1 MISLPARL
9 SEHGGTDETE
19 AADFS
24 RNCLCFS
31 SAMQSKESA
40 HTSKADGGGVGLK
53 SRSFE
58 YSVMR
63 NRVEENENYAEKDE
77 ESGDSSLFLACKDAK
92 TCENSAW
99 YLDSGAS
106 NHMCGSKSMF
116 VELDES
122 VGGDIVF
129 SDATKIPVKGKDP
142 NWIWHLR
149 FGHLNFD
156 DLRLLA
162 RKNMVKGLP
171 YVKHPDQL
179 CEGCLH
185 GKQSR
190 RSFPQESSSRARRP
204 MEFTQIFVDR
214 SNQVLLEKPE
224 VFGMFKRFIALVEK
238 ESGYYIKA
246 LRSNRG
252 GEFTSNEFKTFCAEN
267 GIRRPMTVPFTPQ
280 QNGVVERKNR
290 TILNMARSMLK
301 CKKMPKE
308 FWAQAVECAVYLSNR
323 SPTRSLWNKTPQ
335 QAWTRRKPSI
345 GHLKYSDAWLMH
357 IYLIKSVTIV
367 SRDVVFDEEASWNWN
382 DEPEDYKFLFF
393 PDERDEPSDIA
404 SPPTSPITPQQSTS
418 SSSASSS
425 EGPCGMRSLRDIYD
439 ETEELSQSFNNLT
452 LFCLFGDSE
461 LLNFEEAL
469 QNDKWKIA
477 MDEEIKAIKKNDTWE
492 LSTLPNGKKAV
503 GVKWVFKIKRNEKG
517 EVERYKARLVAKGYS
532 QRKGIDYDE
541 VFAPVARLET
551 IRLLIALA
559 AQNNWKIFQMD
570 VKSAFLNGYLEEEV
584 YLEQP
589 PGYSVKGQEDKV
601 LKLKKALYGLK
612 QAPRMWNS
620 RINKYFLDNGY
631 LRCPYEHSLYIKV
644 NGHGDI
650 LVVCLYVDDLIFTGN
665 CASMFEDLKKAMT
678 QEFEMTDI
686 GLMSYYL
693 GIEVKQS
700 EEGIF
705 ISQERYTRD
714 ILEKFNMMNSKPV
727 ATPIETGTK
736 LSKHEEGDD
745 VDPSYFKSLV
755 GSLRYLTCTRPDI
768 LFSVGLV
775 SRFMESPTTT
785 HLKVAKRILR
795 YLRGTLDY
803 GLFYSSSKEF
813 KLEGY
818 CDSDWA
824 GDTNDRKSTSGY
836 VFFIGNTAFTWSSK
850 KQPIVTLSTCEAEY
864 IAAAS
869 CVCHAVWLRNLLKT
883 VGILQDDPTVIH
895 VDNKSTILL

>member
-1 MISLPARL
+1 MANNNLVPFQVPRLMKENYSSWCVQMKALLGSQDVWDIVSNGYEELESDATLNQAQREALQNTRKKDQKALTIIHQAIDDNNFEKISGATTTYQAWKILENTYKGVDRVKKVRL
-9 SEHGGTDETE
+9 QKLRGDYESLHMKESESVSSYTSRLLAVVNEMKRFGKTISDEQVVEKILRSLDEKFNFIVIAIEESKDLSTMSIDQLMGSLQAHEEKLLKKNKQMTE
-19 AADFS
+19 QLF
-24 RNCLCFS
+24 
-31 SAMQSKESA
+31 QSKLKLKDKEDNLEKGNRGRGRGGNRGHSDFKDRGQSKFDESNSNSNSSRGRGRQ
-40 HTSKADGGGVGLK
+40 HY
-53 SRSFE
+53 SRSSE
-58 YSVMR
+58 ERSNNDR
-63 NRVEENENYAEKDE
+63 RVEENANYAEKDE
-77 ESGDSSLFLACKDAK
+77 ESGDSSLFLACKGAK

-116 VELDES
+116 VEHES

-129 SDATKIPVKGKDP
+129 GDATKISVK
-142 NWIWHLR
+142 
-149 FGHLNFD
+149 
-156 DLRLLA
+156 
-162 RKNMVKGLP
+162 RK
-171 YVKHPDQL
+171 
-179 CEGCLH
+179 
-185 GKQSR
+185 
-190 RSFPQESSSRARRP
+190 
-204 MEFTQIFVDR
+204 
-214 SNQVLLEKPE
+214 
-224 VFGMFKRFIALVEK
+224 
-238 ESGYYIKA
+238 
-246 LRSNRG
+246 
-252 GEFTSNEFKTFCAEN
+252 
-267 GIRRPMTVPFTPQ
+267 
-280 QNGVVERKNR
+280 
-290 TILNMARSMLK
+290 
-301 CKKMPKE
+301 
-308 FWAQAVECAVYLSNR
+308 VYLSNR
-323 SPTRSLWNKTPQ
+323 SPTRSLWKKTPQ
-335 QAWTRRKPSI
+335 QAWTGRKPYI
-345 GHLKYSDAWLMH
+345 GHLRVFGCMAYAHIPDQKRSKLDDKSEKYVFVGYDASSKGYKL
-357 IYLIKSVTIV
+357 YNLVTKKTIV

-382 DEPEDYKFLFF
+382 DEPEDYKFF
-393 PDERDEPSDIA
+393 EP
-404 SPPTSPITPQQSTS
+404 
-418 SSSASSS
+418 
-425 EGPCGMRSLRDIYD
+425 
-439 ETEELSQSFNNLT
+439 
-452 LFCLFGDSE
+452 
-461 LLNFEEAL
+461 LNFEEAS

-477 MDEEIKAIKKNDTWE
+477 MDEEIKAIKKNDTWK

-570 VKSAFLNGYLEEEV
+570 VKSTFLNGYLEEEV

-589 PGYSVKGQEDKV
+589 PGYFVKGQEDKV
-601 LKLKKALYGLK
+601 LKFTKVLYGLK

-650 LVVCLYVDDLIFTGN
+650 LVVCLYVDDLIFTRN

-705 ISQERYTRD
+705 ISQERYTRE

-736 LSKHEEGDD
+736 L
-745 VDPSYFKSLV
+745 
-755 GSLRYLTCTRPDI
+755 
-768 LFSVGLV
+768 VGLM

-795 YLRGTLDY
+795 YLKGTLDY
-803 GLFYSSSKEF
+803 GLFYSSSKKF
-813 KLEGY
+813 QLEGY
-818 CDSDWA
+818 CDSDWV

-864 IAAAS
+864 VVAAS

-883 VGILQDDPTVIH
+883 VGIL
-895 VDNKSTILL
+895 

>member
-1 MISLPARL
+1 MTEQLFQSKLKLKDKEDSPEKGNRGRGRGGNRGRGDFKDRGRGSYGQRKFDESNSNSNSSRGRGRQHYSRL
-9 SEHGGTDETE
+9 SGE
-19 AADFS
+19 
-24 RNCLCFS
+24 
-31 SAMQSKESA
+31 
-40 HTSKADGGGVGLK
+40 
-53 SRSFE
+53 RSNNDR
-58 YSVMR
+58 R
-63 NRVEENENYAEKDE
+63 NRVEENANYAKNDE
-77 ESGDSSLFLACKDAK
+77 ESGDSSLFLACKRAE

-122 VGGDIVF
+122 VGDDIVF
-129 SDATKIPVKGKDP
+129 GDATKIPVKGKDP

-156 DLRLLA
+156 GLRLLA

-190 RSFPQESSSRARRP
+190 KSFPQESSSRARRP
-204 MEFTQIFVDR
+204 
-214 SNQVLLEKPE
+214 LELVRTNLCGPIKPSSLR
-224 VFGMFKRFIALVEK
+224 FKTLVEK

-246 LRSNRG
+246 LRSDRG

-267 GIRRPMTVPFTPQ
+267 GIRRPTIVSFTPQ
-280 QNGVVERKNR
+280 QNDVIERKNR
-290 TILNMARSMLK
+290 IILNMAQSMLK

-335 QAWTRRKPSI
+335 QAWIGRRNMFLLAMMQAQKAASSKGYKLYNPVT
-345 GHLKYSDAWLMH
+345 K
-357 IYLIKSVTIV
+357 KTIV
-367 SRDVVFDEEASWNWN
+367 TGDVVFDEEASWNWN

-393 PDERDEPSDIA
+393 PDDRDEPSDIA

-425 EGPCGMRSLRDIYD
+425 EVPRGMRSLRDIYD
-439 ETEELSQSFNNLT
+439 ETEELSESFSHLT

-461 LLNFEEAL
+461 PLNFEEAS

-503 GVKWVFKIKRNEKG
+503 G
-517 EVERYKARLVAKGYS
+517 
-532 QRKGIDYDE
+532 
-541 VFAPVARLET
+541 
-551 IRLLIALA
+551 
-559 AQNNWKIFQMD
+559 
-570 VKSAFLNGYLEEEV
+570 
-584 YLEQP
+584 
-589 PGYSVKGQEDKV
+589 
-601 LKLKKALYGLK
+601 
-612 QAPRMWNS
+612 
-620 RINKYFLDNGY
+620 
-631 LRCPYEHSLYIKV
+631 
-644 NGHGDI
+644 
-650 LVVCLYVDDLIFTGN
+650 N
-665 CASMFEDLKKAMT
+665 CASIFEDLKDAMK

-686 GLMSYYL
+686 RIMSYYL

-705 ISQERYTRD
+705 IFQERYTRE
-714 ILEKFNMMNSKPV
+714 ILEKFNMMNYKPV

-775 SRFMESPTTT
+775 SRFMEYPTTT
-785 HLKVAKRILR
+785 HLKVAKRIRR
-795 YLRGTLDY
+795 YIRGTLDY

-813 KLEGY
+813 KLESY
-818 CDSDWA
+818 CDSEWA

-850 KQPIVTLSTCEAEY
+850 KQPIV
-864 IAAAS
+864 
-869 CVCHAVWLRNLLKT
+869 
-883 VGILQDDPTVIH
+883 IH
-895 VDNKSTILL
+895 L